1 VDQPLTNR
9 RADPRFKWP
18 HAVVTRATLRP
29 GCDVRVIDL
38 SAGGAL
44 VQAAKPLRPG
54 AKVHFQLAT
63 ADRVW
68 ALAGRVLRC
77 AVWLVD
83 PHAGVT
89 YRGALQFEERCESLW
104 EQQTRG
110 GSEVPAVPKPGED
123 NAGNGVPATGARSG
137 PVHRKPVK

>member
-18 HAVVTRATLRP
+18 HAMVTRATLRP

-54 AKVHFQLAT
+54 AKVHFQLTT
-63 ADRVW
+63 ADRAW
-68 ALAGRVLRC
+68 ALSGRVLRC

-104 EQQTRG
+104 EQQTHD
-110 GSEVPAVPKPGED
+110 GSEVPDAPKSGEGCD
-123 NAGNGVPATGARSG
+123 GKVPAITARSSG
-137 PVHRKPVK
+137 QR

>member
-1 VDQPLTNR
+1 MDQPLTNR
-9 RADPRFKWP
+9 RADPRFTWP
-18 HAVVTRATLRP
+18 HAIVTRATLRP

-44 VQAAKPLRPG
+44 VQASKPLRPG

-63 ADRVW
+63 ADRAW
-68 ALAGRVLRC
+68 ALVGRVLRC

-104 EQQTRG
+104 APQTHD
-110 GSEVPAVPKPGED
+110 GSEVPAGPKLAEGPI
-123 NAGNGVPATGARSG
+123 GNGVPATGARSG
-137 PVHRKPVK
+137 PGHRRPLK

>member
-1 VDQPLTNR
+1 MDQPLTNR
-9 RADPRFKWP
+9 RTDPRFNWP
-18 HAVVTRATLRP
+18 HAIVTRATLRP
-29 GCDVRVIDL
+29 GCEVRVIDL

-54 AKVHFQLAT
+54 AKVHFQLVT
-63 ADRVW
+63 ADRAW
-68 ALAGRVLRC
+68 ALVGRVLRC

-104 EQQTRG
+104 EQQTRD
-110 GSEVPAVPKPGED
+110 GSEVPGGRTLGED
-123 NAGNGVPATGARSG
+123 RIGNGVPPTGARSG
-137 PVHRKPVK
+137 ADPRKPVK